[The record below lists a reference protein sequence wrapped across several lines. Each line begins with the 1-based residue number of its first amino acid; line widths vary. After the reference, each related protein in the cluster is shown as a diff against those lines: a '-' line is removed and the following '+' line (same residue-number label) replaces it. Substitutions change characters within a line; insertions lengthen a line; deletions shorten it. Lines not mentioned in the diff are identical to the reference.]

1 MEENSPLKRVVT
13 KGEYCCDFE
22 TTSLKQYEIEGET
35 RVYLYKI
42 VDLKTGKKEHYGVNI
57 EDFIQYIFTEKDIL
71 KVYFHNLSFDGSFI
85 IYHLMTT
92 GWKYVDEIKSPTKQP
107 TFTAIIDN
115 FNSIYELTLS
125 KEERIIKINCS
136 YKLTGLSI
144 KELGK
149 LVGLD
154 KLNETHNYE
163 ELKNYKSIEEVSEE
177 ELSYITNDVEIMRQ
191 AIIKCYQLGI
201 RGMTKSSA
209 CYKLWKHIEW
219 SKIKNEVITE
229 YPENIEHI
237 INASYR
243 GGITMVNKKYQG
255 KVLYDMRNYDVNS
268 LYPSVMYRKMPIGEP
283 MLGQTDNDIPKN
295 YELRLYHI
303 CIVSAKII
311 KPYIPFIPT
320 SKSFVWKDSYEYPEE
335 LTFLELSLWKEEFEL
350 FKLYYDAD
358 YKILD
363 IVAWKSKERLFDEYL
378 ETFKKIKEEAPN
390 PSPERTFA
398 KGCMNSLY
406 GKFAQTTTRISKRPK
421 LVNGLIEYDN
431 FENECGSGY
440 DRKIASI
447 ITSYA
452 RCVLIMAINKNPKR
466 FVYCDTDSIYVLGD
480 YDYDIPVD
488 AKKLGYWKYEHSYY
502 KFKALKA
509 KCYISVIKGGEEDGD
524 MHSAISGLPK
534 EVQNTIKFEEFKD
547 GLTMLDVKKQ
557 QCRVKGG
564 IVIVKRPFT
573 IKIKKGEII
582 SNEE

>member
-1 MEENSPLKRVVT
+1 
-13 KGEYCCDFE
+13 
-22 TTSLKQYEIEGET
+22 
-35 RVYLYKI
+35 
-42 VDLKTGKKEHYGVNI
+42 
-57 EDFIQYIFTEKDIL
+57 
-71 KVYFHNLSFDGSFI
+71 
-85 IYHLMTT
+85 
-92 GWKYVDEIKSPTKQP
+92 
-107 TFTAIIDN
+107 
-115 FNSIYELTLS
+115 
-125 KEERIIKINCS
+125 
-136 YKLTGLSI
+136 
-144 KELGK
+144 
-149 LVGLD
+149 
-154 KLNETHNYE
+154 
-163 ELKNYKSIEEVSEE
+163 
-177 ELSYITNDVEIMRQ
+177 
-191 AIIKCYQLGI
+191 
-201 RGMTKSSA
+201 
-209 CYKLWKHIEW
+209 
-219 SKIKNEVITE
+219 
-229 YPENIEHI
+229 
-237 INASYR
+237 
-243 GGITMVNKKYQG
+243 
-255 KVLYDMRNYDVNS
+255 
-268 LYPSVMYRKMPIGEP
+268 MYRKMPIGEP

-363 IVAWKSKERLFDEYL
+363 IVAWKSKEKLFDEYL

>member
-1 MEENSPLKRVVT
+1 MDKEKRIVT

-22 TTSLKQYEIEGET
+22 TTSLKQYEVEGLT

-42 VDLKTGKKEHYGVNI
+42 VDLKTGKKEHYGINI
-57 EDFIQYIFTEKDIL
+57 EDFINYIFSEKDVL

-85 IYHLMTT
+85 IYHLITNR
-92 GWKYVDEIKSPTKQP
+92 WKYVDELKDPTKVP
-107 TFTAIIDN
+107 TFSAIIDN
-115 FNSIYELTLS
+115 FNSIYQLTLS
-125 KEERIIKINCS
+125 KDDRLITINCS

-154 KLNETHNYE
+154 KLNESHDYE
-163 ELKNYKSIEEVSEE
+163 EMKNYKSIEEVSKE

-191 AIIKCYQLGI
+191 AIIKCYELGI

-219 SKIKNEVITE
+219 AKIKNEVVTE
-229 YPENIEHI
+229 YTDEIAHI
-237 INASYR
+237 VNSSYR

-268 LYPSVMYRKMPIGEP
+268 LYPSVMYNDMPIGEP
-283 MLGQTDNDIPKN
+283 KLGKTDNDIPAN
-295 YELRLYHI
+295 YYLRLYEIYIYKAH
-303 CIVSAKII
+303 V
-311 KPYIPFIPT
+311 YEGFIPFIPT
-320 SKSFVWKDSYEYPEE
+320 SKSFVWKDSYDYPYE
-335 LTFLELSLWKEEFEL
+335 LEDMEICLWGDELEL
-350 FKLYYDAD
+350 FKRYYGGK
-358 YKILD
+358 YKI
-363 IVAWKSKERLFDEYL
+363 IKVVGWKAKKQLFDTYL

-406 GKFAQTTTRISKRPK
+406 GKFAQTTDRVSKRPI
-421 LVNGLIEYDN
+421 LVNGEVEY
-431 FENECGSGY
+431 ETYQNEGAGGY

-452 RCVLIMAINKNPKR
+452 RCVLIKAINKNPKR
-466 FVYCDTDSIYVLGD
+466 FVYCDTDSIYILGD
-480 YDYDIPVD
+480 YDYDIPID

-502 KFKALKA
+502 KFKSLKA

-524 MHSAISGLPK
+524 IHSAISGLPK
-534 EVQNTIKFEEFKD
+534 EVQNTIKFEDFKD

-582 SNEE
+582 SNEK

>member
-57 EDFIQYIFTEKDIL
+57 EDFIQYIFTENDIL

-92 GWKYVDEIKSPTKQP
+92 GWKYVDEIKSPTKHP

-125 KEERIIKINCS
+125 RGERIIKINCS

-154 KLNETHNYE
+154 KLNETHDYE
-163 ELKNYKSIEEVSEE
+163 ELKNYKSIEEVSKE

-219 SKIKNEVITE
+219 PKIKNEVITD

-350 FKLYYDAD
+350 FNLYYDAD

-363 IVAWKSKERLFDEYL
+363 IVAWKSKEKLFDEYL